1 MIHHFCSNTQPT
13 KIPPLLTKYQIIISD
28 LNLLSFEKH
37 FPRKKI
43 KSYDFLIN
51 PFINLGS

>member
-37 FPRKKI
+37 FPRKKSKVMI
-43 KSYDFLIN
+43 FS
-51 PFINLGS
+51 